1 MGFQESPQ
9 EKLVIPGFPV
19 RALELEEYNRLLK
32 RPLDLE
38 PEGLTV
44 LQEVGG
50 WLRGILLARWNPYF
64 ALESP

>member
-1 MGFQESPQ
+1 MGFQE
-9 EKLVIPGFPV
+9 KLVHPGFPV
-19 RALELEEYNRLLK
+19 RTLGLEEFNRLLK
-32 RPLDLE
+32 KPLELE

-64 ALESP
+64 ALPKESP